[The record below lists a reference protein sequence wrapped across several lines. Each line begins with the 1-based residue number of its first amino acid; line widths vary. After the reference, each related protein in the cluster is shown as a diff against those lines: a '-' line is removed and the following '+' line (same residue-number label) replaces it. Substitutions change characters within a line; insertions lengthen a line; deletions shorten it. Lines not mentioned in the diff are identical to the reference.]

1 MHLKYVYYYGN
12 ESTDVL
18 LEAYGI
24 TPNNSNGKDKNSNS
38 LVNKKLSVPKQ
49 CPNCSETNTVDSKFC
64 VKCKMILT
72 YDAYAQAIE
81 EQTKKDQLLK
91 DLENKINGQQ
101 KMQQVQQGLL
111 QIIAQTMKVH
121 QEGMNNKNIIRSF
134 KKGDPKYD
142 PELNSKQFEQLPIE
156 AKIQITKDIRKEQ
169 QHIIQDIILPAV
181 NDISQ
186 YAFSEPDK
194 AKAAIKNVLEN
205 KLFQMHYWEGH
216 DDEKYINE
224 SDPNKMIDI
233 VIDDA
238 ADDDN

>member
-1 MHLKYVYYYGN
+1 
-12 ESTDVL
+12 
-18 LEAYGI
+18 
-24 TPNNSNGKDKNSNS
+24 
-38 LVNKKLSVPKQ
+38 
-49 CPNCSETNTVDSKFC
+49 
-64 VKCKMILT
+64 
-72 YDAYAQAIE
+72 
-81 EQTKKDQLLK
+81 
-91 DLENKINGQQ
+91 
-101 KMQQVQQGLL
+101 MQQVQQGLL

-142 PELNSKQFEQLPIE
+142 PDLNSKRFEQIPIK
-156 AKIQITKDIRKEQ
+156 AKIQITKDIRKEHQ
-169 QHIIQDIILPAV
+169 QIIQDIILPAV

-205 KLFQMHYWEGH
+205 KLFQMHYWEGY
-216 DDEKYINE
+216 DNEKYINE